1 LILRESV
8 NKGREARF
16 MLLIVEPGFVPSLER
31 QFHRKIK
38 KATIRVRLKSY
49 TTDDLS
55 VISVRLIFQE
65 EIAFE

>member
-1 LILRESV
+1 
-8 NKGREARF
+8 
-16 MLLIVEPGFVPSLER
+16 MLLVVEPRFVPSLER
-31 QFHRKIK
+31 HFHRKIK